1 MNKTTWLLIACAML
15 YSCAKETEPQVHP
28 EQPVQWEVKTY
39 TLTVEA
45 GKGERPDTKA
55 LVFNEIDPNDLMA
68 EWAVGEEVKAYKGD
82 TFLGTITAQGN
93 GKSATLSGTI
103 TGDIRKDDVLTLK
116 FLSPDYASQD
126 GTLDYIAANC
136 DYALASVTVTAVAGI
151 NVTTTPASFI
161 NQQAVV
167 KFILKDAANP
177 ETAVE
182 ATSLAVEVADKI
194 TITLSL
200 SPARSELFVAI
211 PAVSSRPVSLKAR
224 TGSDVYLLNKYGISL
239 DMGKYY
245 IITAKLNKA
254 VEVTS
259 ETALNKAISD
269 GESYILLGANIN
281 LSGRV
286 NITGGK
292 TLTLDLCGYTLD
304 RGLSTPTDDGNVI
317 YIDNTSSLTI
327 NDSSAAGT
335 GTITGGN
342 NTDNYPPYGG
352 GICNN
357 GSLTVNGGR
366 VTGNAS
372 EHNGGGIYNSGTAT
386 INGGVIA
393 NNTTGYFGAGIN
405 NSGTLIL
412 TGGRITGNTAGSS
425 GNGAGIWSY
434 GTLNMKGVIDVT
446 GNTISGS
453 ANNVCLSSS
462 TQFITV
468 TGSLAGSHIGITRD
482 QAGTF
487 TSGYNTYGGG
497 EDPTTIF
504 SADKG
509 SAVAISLDE
518 NGEAQISSAFPA
530 GTVYY
535 IERSW
540 DGSKVE
546 SALKT
551 VSNLIDYGAVP
562 ASESDYKEVTA
573 GEGWFQLG
581 GYNDEIDEYYVVRSN
596 ISNATLN
603 VLGKNVHL
611 ILCDGIQL
619 ILSGGILMYGDHNL
633 YIHCQSYG
641 TEMGRLVV
649 NGGYGSKAAGIGSD
663 YDGSETR
670 FQRTPG
676 KLEIHGGNIY
686 AQGCDYGA
694 GIGGGSYQNG
704 GEMIVYGGRVEGHG
718 GKSGAG
724 IGGGEEGTGGTIT
737 IYDGYVLGIA
747 GRDAAGI
754 GGGDNEGG
762 STIYVHGGTVIG
774 YGNYNNE
781 DSSAN
786 GAGIG
791 SGDGF
796 SGGDS
801 VRLTVTGGHVEGYG
815 GVDAS
820 GIGGGDGDDGGTINI
835 SGGYVYAQGNGGAS
849 GMGAG
854 DGSTAGPYVTI
865 TGGTVIAKAGEG
877 GGGRHRAIGI
887 GYYLWSMGIDPGERN
902 IGPRMMVQA
911 GNTEDVYELI
921 VNADDRADAC
931 YNYSYVRIEPCTH
944 QDSYYT
950 VTGAG
955 LEDTHTLHCKY
966 CTLSLTEKHDIVGGV
981 CTVCGVS
988 AATIHAVTVYQPVAN
1003 LNPKIYPAD
1012 DGKYDAPILS
1022 QISEGSV
1029 YILPQNP
1036 IDRRPAG
1043 MEFAGWLVGGPKT
1056 SFVTD
1061 GSEEL
1066 LAPGT
1071 SYTITSDVTFTA
1083 RYTLAPD
1090 REIILYDD
1098 DSDKGDN
1105 TNPAVIADNDTKYFY
1120 KFTISGRTL
1129 YRDGSINS
1137 ICLPFELKSF
1147 TSTPLEGATVK
1158 TLVSASYDDSEKK
1171 LTLHFGGN
1179 YTSIE
1184 AGKPYLVKWET
1195 QQATNIVDPEFCS
1208 VYMDKDYTVVD
1219 VTMTGDVTSGAYVS
1233 FRCNWSYS
1241 TYNILNPL
1249 ILYFGADHQLHYP
1262 GGVEDVIFHSFTGD
1276 FYLYGVLANQC
1287 NSIVYTVE

>member
-1 MNKTTWLLIACAML
+1 MKRTLHILFACTALLL
-15 YSCAKETEPQVHP
+15 SCAKEMDLSV
-28 EQPVQWEVKTY
+28 QPVQEVKTY
-39 TLTVEA
+39 TLTVKA
-45 GKGERPDTKA
+45 GKGGRPDTKA
-55 LVFNEIDPNDLMA
+55 LEFSEISSELMA
-68 EWAVGEEVKAYKGD
+68 EWAVGEEVNVYKGD
-82 TFLGTITAQGN
+82 TYLGTITAQDK
-93 GKSATLSGTI
+93 GKNATLSGTI
-103 TGDIRKDDVLTLK
+103 TGDIKKDDVLTLK
-116 FLSPDYASQD
+116 FLSPDYANQD
-126 GTLDYIAANC
+126 GTIEYIAAHC
-136 DYALASVTVTAVAGI
+136 DFAQASITVTSVEGI
-151 NVTTTPASFI
+151 HITTTLANFV
-161 NQQAVV
+161 NQQAIV

-177 ETAVE
+177 
-182 ATSLAVEVADKI
+182 ATEVQAQSLVVDVAEQI
-194 TITLSL
+194 TITVTS
-200 SPARSELFVAI
+200 ATAKSELFVAI

-224 TGSDVYLLNKYGISL
+224 KGSDVYLLNKYGISL
-239 DMGKYY
+239 EMGKYY
-245 IITAKLNKA
+245 NITAKLNKA

-269 GESYILLGANIN
+269 GESYILLGANIK

-292 TLTLDLCGYTLD
+292 TVTLDLCGYTLD
-304 RGLSTPTDDGNVI
+304 RGLSTPTNDGNVI
-317 YIDNTSSLTI
+317 YVDNTSTLTI
-327 NDSSAAGT
+327 NDSSAGGT
-335 GTITGGN
+335 GTITGGDN
-342 NTDNYPPYGG
+342 MDNYNPYGG

-357 GSLTVNGGR
+357 GTLTVNGGR
-366 VTGNAS
+366 ITGNTS
-372 EHNGGGIYNSGTAT
+372 EYNGGGIYNSGTAT

-405 NSGTLIL
+405 NSGTLTL
-412 TGGRITGNTAGSS
+412 TGGRITGNTAGNF

-434 GTLNMKGVIDVT
+434 GTLNMQGVIDVT

-453 ANNVCLSSS
+453 ANNVCLSGS

-487 TSGYNTYGGG
+487 TSGYSTYGGG
-497 EDPTTIF
+497 EDPTTVF

-509 SAVAISLDE
+509 NAVAISLNE
-518 NGEAQISSAFPA
+518 NGEAQISSAFPS
-530 GTVYY
+530 GTIYY

-540 DGSKVE
+540 DNTDKKAE
-546 SALKT
+546 STVKT
-551 VSNLIDYGAVP
+551 VSNLIAYDAVP
-562 ASESDYKEVTA
+562 TTESDYKEVNT
-573 GEGWFQLG
+573 EHDWFALG
-581 GYNDEIDEYYVVRSN
+581 GYNNEIDEYYVVRSN
-596 ISNATLN
+596 ISHTTLN

-649 NGGYGSKAAGIGSD
+649 NGGYGNKAAGIGSD
-663 YDGSETR
+663 NDGSDTR

-686 AQGCDYGA
+686 AKGCDYGA

-718 GKSGAG
+718 GKYGAG
-724 IGGGEEGTGGTIT
+724 IGGGEEGKGGTIT

-801 VRLTVTGGHVEGYG
+801 VCLTVTGGHVEGYG

-835 SGGYVYAQGNGGAS
+835 SGGYVYSQGNGGAS

-854 DGSTAGPYVTI
+854 DGNTAGPYVTI

-887 GYYLWSMGIDPGERN
+887 GYYIWSMGIDPGERN
-902 IGPRMMVQA
+902 IGPRMMVQV
-911 GNTEDVYELI
+911 GNTEDVYERI
-921 VNADDRADAC
+921 VNADERADAC
-931 YNYSYVRIEPCTH
+931 YDYSYARIEPCTH
-944 QDSYYT
+944 EDSYYT

-966 CTLSLTEKHDIVGGV
+966 CTLSLTEKHNIVGGV
-981 CTVCGVS
+981 CSVCGVS
-988 AATIHAVTVYQPVAN
+988 AATIHTVTVYQPVAD

-1012 DGKYDAPILS
+1012 DGKYDAPIQS
-1022 QISEGSV
+1022 QVSEGSV

-1036 IDRRPAG
+1036 IDRQPAG
-1043 MEFAGWLVGGPKT
+1043 MEFAGWLAGGPQA
-1056 SFVTD
+1056 SFVKD

-1066 LAPGT
+1066 LGPGT
-1071 SYTITSDVTFTA
+1071 SYTITTDVMFTA

-1090 REIILYDD
+1090 REITLYDD
-1098 DSDKGDN
+1098 DSAMGDN
-1105 TNPAVIADNDTKYFY
+1105 TNPIVIEANDTKYFNSV
-1120 KFTISGRTL
+1120 TISGRTL
-1129 YRDGSINS
+1129 YRDGSVNS
-1137 ICLPFELKSF
+1137 LCLPFELKSF
-1147 TSTPLEGATVK
+1147 TGTPLDGATVK
-1158 TLVSASYDDSEKK
+1158 TLVSASYDNSERK

-1179 YTSIE
+1179 YTSLE
-1184 AGKPYLVKWET
+1184 AGKPYLVLWET
-1195 QQATNIVDPEFCS
+1195 PQGSNIVNPEFRS

-1262 GGVEDVIFHSFTGD
+1262 GGVEDVIFHSFTGN

-1287 NSIVYTVE
+1287 DSIVYTVN